1 MRLLRCITPCLAVLC
16 APAALGAR
24 LEIPLHVP
32 LETVR
37 QALSAELA
45 ASPARPEVV
54 YRDGPCRYLSYQS
67 PKLEAVDGRLRLL
80 GPGAAAFG
88 AELLGKCQ
96 NAAWQGSLEFIL
108 APRIDSAGR
117 LRLHIVD
124 SKLRDGGNGKGLLG
138 FAWDLSKRYVHPRVE
153 RFAYEL
159 GASRG
164 ALVSVMRSAAPA
176 EQAAVMEQALKGLQ
190 VLEPRVETTHIVV
203 PIAIDIPDAWVAAAT
218 PPAASTTALTEAE
231 IDALEK
237 AMEPWDAFLVYSVRQ
252 VASDSPDSE
261 LHKRLFTLLL
271 DSRYELLAILS
282 GDVAADPDPVRRL
295 FVDTWEEL
303 RRILGDAQRDQAL
316 GASALRY
323 ALFIDSGDALLALE
337 RGAPGLGMRPSA
349 DSLRQLA
356 RALRPG
362 ATEDPLAYGW
372 DVDARLRELF
382 NVEDIPEPPPAPPP
396 LKSWLDLF
404 VTRAYAQGEAAGMP
418 ALDRWVPTRDQL
430 RAYETRVAGLLQKTS
445 LGELQRAALPAPYD
459 SIYQNLVPTTALI
472 ESCWRQ
478 YVARSG
484 KVSYLRSTVGSVGI
498 MQINQHVWRGF
509 YSVERLRWD
518 TTYNMRAGA
527 QILSRYVKD
536 YAMPY
541 AERHGDPSLAARAA
555 YAVYNAGPRG
565 VDRFARARRHPR
577 EERVDERLWMLY
589 QGVAAGGEIDLANC
603 AVTPPK
609 TVLLR

>member
-1 MRLLRCITPCLAVLC
+1 MRLLRWMTPCLALLC
-16 APAALGAR
+16 APAALAAR

-32 LETVR
+32 LEALR
-37 QALSAELA
+37 QALSTELA
-45 ASPARPEVV
+45 ASPARPDVV

-67 PKLEAVDGRLRLL
+67 PKLEAVDGRLRLI
-80 GPGAAAFG
+80 GPGSAAFG
-88 AELLGKCQ
+88 AELFGKCQ
-96 NAAWQGSLEFIL
+96 SAAWEGSLAFIL
-108 APRIDSAGR
+108 APYVDNAGR
-117 LRLHIVD
+117 LRLRIVD
-124 SKLRDGGNGKGLLG
+124 SKLSDGGNGKGLLG
-138 FAWDLSKRYVHPRVE
+138 FAWDLSKRYVHPRLE

-176 EQAAVMEQALKGLQ
+176 DQAAAMEQALNSLQ
-190 VLEPRVETTHIVV
+190 VLEPRVDTTHIVV
-203 PIAIDIPDAWVAAAT
+203 PIAIDIPDVWIAAAA
-218 PPAASTTALTEAE
+218 PPAASTAPLSEAE
-231 IDALEK
+231 IEALEK
-237 AMEPWDAFLVYSVRQ
+237 AMQPWDAFLVYSMRE

-261 LHKRLFTLLL
+261 VHKRLFTLLL

-282 GDVAADPDPVRRL
+282 GDVPADPDPVRRL
-295 FVDTWEEL
+295 FVDTWDEL

-316 GASALRY
+316 GTSALRY

-337 RGAPGLGMRPSA
+337 RGAPSLGMRPSA

-382 NVEDIPEPPPAPPP
+382 NVEDIPEPPPSPPP

-404 VTRAYAQGEAAGMP
+404 VARAYAQGEGAGVP
-418 ALDRWVPTRDQL
+418 LDRWVPTRDQL
-430 RAYETRVAGLLQKTS
+430 PAYETRIAGLLKKTS
-445 LGELQRAALPAPYD
+445 VGELQRAALPAPYD
-459 SIYQNLVPTTALI
+459 KIYRNLLPTTALI
-472 ESCWRQ
+472 ESCWHQ

-484 KVSYLRSTVGSVGI
+484 KVSYLRSAVGSVGI
-498 MQINQHVWRGF
+498 MQINQYVWRGF

-577 EERVDERLWMLY
+577 EERVDARLWMLY
-589 QGVAAGGEIDLANC
+589 QGIAGGGDVDLASC